1 MNSKMKMLLESLDK
15 IGEGEQL
22 TIAPA
27 QQNTQII
34 KQGDKTLGAIT
45 NPSLAQQVKNAIGK
59 GEMTLSG
66 DDTQLKE
73 DESEYAEGDQVK
85 VIGDVEFKDSTG
97 TITYVAT
104 DGKFLV
110 VDIDGEEHSFHCSDI
125 EPCDED
131 CDLVDDQDDDYDYP
145 SKEQFME
152 SKLDEGSKSTG
163 LSPQTLADYK
173 KKAGKDALDADK
185 KGNFKRADKRFYGIV
200 SATKKEFAN
209 DMRGIKEDT
218 ASPQFKAWFGA
229 SKVVD
234 DSGEPLVMYHG
245 TSKDVDFDKFK
256 VGARG
261 AWFTSHTGDASNYA
275 KDNESKETKYDHYSG
290 KFNDV
295 NTADRVMP
303 VYLKI
308 VNPYKMTDADFKR
321 MNVENYAKAQ
331 KQIFAE
337 LKAKGHDGVYMQ
349 SGDRKIW
356 AVLGGSNQI
365 KSAIGNSGE
374 YSDKPSMVKESKE
387 FADMDEWFKAV
398 KAENPGKKLR
408 LVDRVEGKKKTTSA
422 EVNGEDRSYG
432 VWDNTKE
439 SGVILGESRDVKFEA
454 WDKKLATILAEEFT
468 ISSTIG
474 NTPGA
479 ETSVNVYAT
488 GEDAE
493 QINQLLTAAGIGK
506 KEQSATATSY
516 GLPTIGQ
523 TASTDDYSDETS
535 VSVDDDEGIL
545 DLIKRMSPNI
555 VSAEIVDT
563 TDGIESSPPSDGEAE
578 VDAYEYPAEDTGS
591 DDSETDSTASDE
603 DGESTE
609 SESDDTEKEDDDEEL
624 SEEFANEPEEKEMDT
639 DYLTKTISGGLNKI
653 KRSNTVGNPT
663 KVEIDESI
671 MQLLRLSGQR

>member
-1 MNSKMKMLLESLDK
+1 MNSNMKMLLESLDK

-34 KQGDKTLGAIT
+34 KQGDKTLGAIS

-59 GEMTLSG
+59 GEMTLAG
-66 DDTQLKE
+66 DDMQLKE
-73 DESEYAEGDQVK
+73 DDSEYAEGDQVK
-85 VIGDVEFKDSTG
+85 VIGDVEFKDSVG
-97 TITYVAT
+97 TVTYVAA
-104 DGKFLV
+104 DGHFLV

-125 EPCDED
+125 ELCDEE
-131 CDLVDDQDDDYDYP
+131 CDELDDDYDSP
-145 SKEQFME
+145 SKEQF
-152 SKLDEGSKSTG
+152 LEGSKSTG

-173 KKAGKDALDADK
+173 KKAGKDALEADK

-209 DMRGIKEDT
+209 DMRGIKEST
-218 ASPQFKAWFGA
+218 TSSQFKSWFGD

-234 DSGEPLVMYHG
+234 DNGEPLVMYHG
-245 TSKDVDFDKFK
+245 TSNDVDFDKFK

-261 AWFTSHTGDASNYA
+261 AWFTSHTGDASDYA
-275 KDNESKETKYDHYSG
+275 KDNESKETKYDHYTG

-295 NTADRVMP
+295 NTSDRVMP

-337 LKAKGHDGVYMQ
+337 LKAKGHDGVYMEA
-349 SGDRKIW
+349 GDRKIW

-374 YSDKPSMVKESKE
+374 YSDKPSMVKESTE
-387 FADMDEWFKAV
+387 YTDMDEWFKAI
-398 KAENPGKKLR
+398 KAQNPGKKLR
-408 LVDRVEGKKKTTSA
+408 LVDRVEGNKKTTSA
-422 EVNGEDRSYG
+422 EVSGEDRSYG
-432 VWDNTKE
+432 VWDNTKDT
-439 SGVILGESRDVKFEA
+439 GVILGESRDIKFEA
-454 WDKKLATILAEEFT
+454 WDKKLAGLLAEEFT

-474 NTPGA
+474 TTPGA
-479 ETSVNVYAT
+479 ENTVNVYAT

-493 QINQLLTAAGIGK
+493 QISQILNAAGIGK
-506 KEQSATATSY
+506 KEQPTANSY
-516 GLPTIGQ
+516 GLPTIDQ
-523 TASTDDYSDETS
+523 TLPTDDYADETS
-535 VSVDDDEGIL
+535 VSVDDDAGIL
-545 DLIKRMSPNI
+545 ELIKRMSPNI
-555 VSAEIVDT
+555 VSAEIIDT
-563 TDGIESSPPSDGEAE
+563 EDDIEGEPVE
-578 VDAYEYPAEDTGS
+578 DETSYEYPTEET
-591 DDSETDSTASDE
+591 DDSEESSEDDSAESSEEDE
-603 DGESTE
+603 D
-609 SESDDTEKEDDDEEL
+609 DEKEL
-624 SEEFANEPEEKEMDT
+624 AEEFANEPEEKEMDS